1 MKRFLKRH
9 WSGIALGLVIVIGVC
24 LLAYPTVS
32 DWYNSIHQS
41 RAISNYMER
50 VEQLDETDYSA
61 LLQAAQE
68 YNEYLTGKENPLVVE
83 EEERARYEALL
94 NVAGNGIMGYVDIP
108 RIHVEL
114 PIYHGTSDAVL
125 QVAVGHMEGSSLP
138 VGGSFTHAVLSGHT
152 GLPKAV
158 LFTNLTELKEDDIF
172 IISVLNET
180 LTYQIDQIKIVL
192 PQETEDLQI
201 VPGQDYCTLITCTP
215 YGVNSHRLLVRG
227 HRIENLPVEEVEEI
241 KPVIAVAS
249 APKERNLP
257 LLIGGGASVLILFLA
272 LVIKKTRNRAKK
284 KRKKG

>member
-9 WSGIALGLVIVIGVC
+9 WSGIALGFVMVIGMC

-41 RAISNYMER
+41 RAISNYMEK

-61 LLQAAQE
+61 LLQAARE
-68 YNEYLTGKENPLVVE
+68 YNEYLTKKENPLVVE
-83 EEERARYEALL
+83 EPEMIRYEALL
-94 NVAGNGIMGYVDIP
+94 NVAGNGIMGYVSIP
-108 RIHVEL
+108 KIHVEL

-125 QVAVGHMEGSSLP
+125 QVAVGHMEGTSLP
-138 VGGSFTHAVLSGHT
+138 VGGSSTHTVLSGHT

-172 IISVLNET
+172 MMSVLNET

-201 VPGQDYCTLITCTP
+201 VPGKDYCTLITCTP

-227 HRIENLPVEEVEEI
+227 HRIENLPEEEVKEI
-241 KPVIAVAS
+241 KPVITVAS
-249 APKERNLP
+249 APKEKNLP
-257 LLIGGGASVLILFLA
+257 LLIGGAMSVLILFLA

-284 KRKKG
+284 KKKKG